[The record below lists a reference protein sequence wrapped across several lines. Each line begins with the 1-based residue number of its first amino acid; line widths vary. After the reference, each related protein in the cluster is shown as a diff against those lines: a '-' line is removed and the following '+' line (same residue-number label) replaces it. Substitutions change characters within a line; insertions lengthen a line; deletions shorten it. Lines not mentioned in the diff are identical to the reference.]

1 MFFISKLIKVVYG
14 ESGRGK
20 RFNKFVVRANVFVR
34 RIVKWKTNCVK
45 KLQFLSLV
53 LLFFA
58 IACEK
63 STNKIIEP
71 NENGLLGKWTYT
83 EYYMSIGGPGEW
95 HPVSLPKQTIEFKS
109 NGTFIPCE
117 SFLKEANHFEI
128 LDSVTVK
135 IEPAATPMGYILMR
149 YDIKPFE
156 GSLYL
161 SPANPICI
169 EGCSNKFER

>member
-1 MFFISKLIKVVYG
+1 VFFISKLIKVVYG

-45 KLQFLSLV
+45 KLQFLSLAL
-53 LLFFA
+53 LLFT

-63 STNKIIEP
+63 SSNKIIEP

-95 HPVSLPKQTIEFKS
+95 HSVSPPKQTIELNRTEPLS
-109 NGTFIPCE
+109 
-117 SFLKEANHFEI
+117 LANHFLKRLII
-128 LDSVTVK
+128 LKSWT
-135 IEPAATPMGYILMR
+135 AL
-149 YDIKPFE
+149 
-156 GSLYL
+156 L
-161 SPANPICI
+161 
-169 EGCSNKFER
+169 